1 MKHAYPFGRWRQE
14 DQGEKEEKRKKER
27 KERGKEGVWAGVRNG
42 AEEALKCT
50 TEVWGDGPM
59 VKSACCSPRTEL
71 WFPASMQNIKPPV
84 AFAPEDTT
92 PSSDLPWHCT

>member
-1 MKHAYPFGRWRQE
+1 MTYSSCSLKEKILAGYGETRLSFWEVEAGGSGRERR
-14 DQGEKEEKRKKER
+14 KKKER

-71 WFPASMQNIKPPV
+71 
-84 AFAPEDTT
+84 
-92 PSSDLPWHCT
+92 